1 MTTPTSHFESNGD
14 IALRLYNLAIQY
26 IKSGNLDMAEEI
38 VKQMHPPSDQMLI
51 RKKIEE
57 MRKK

>member
-1 MTTPTSHFESNGD
+1 MTLISPSESNGD
-14 IALRLYNLAIQY
+14 IALRLYNLAMQY
-26 IKSGNLDMAEEI
+26 IKAGKLDMAEEI
-38 VKQMHPPSDQMLI
+38 VQQMHLPSDQMLI